1 MKKILIR
8 VESHSSSWLWWMET
22 RIKDFLKKTNN
33 DITILSNRNLKT
45 YFNNNFIKSNYF
57 KINGILRD
65 ILYFRKYNI
74 IESNWHRDN
83 IIAILNFLL
92 YYPLYKIMNIKL
104 FIVIHWVIWIQWNKW
119 MSKIVYNII
128 FFIWILISDKIIF
141 VSEEVLDF
149 IKNYFK
155 LVKKVIN
162 KKKLII
168 VNYIEVNNNNNIL
181 EGTELKAILLS
192 RIENTKLKWIIN
204 AIEFCNNYNIKLDI
218 YWWGN
223 ALDELKVNYKNIN
236 FYWEVDNK
244 TIDYCRY
251 NISFWMWRSLLEWI
265 LNWLIWILIWYVDII
280 DLIEADNIKKNFYS
294 NFSWRWIKKENDL
307 IIYKKIIKSLE
318 NKKYIDTKNEIEK
331 IYWLNNFK
339 DYWN

>member
-45 YFNNNFIKSNYF
+45 YFNNSFIKSNYF

-128 FFIWILISDKIIF
+128 FFIWILISDKLIF

-168 VNYIEVNNNNNIL
+168 VNYIEVNNNNIL